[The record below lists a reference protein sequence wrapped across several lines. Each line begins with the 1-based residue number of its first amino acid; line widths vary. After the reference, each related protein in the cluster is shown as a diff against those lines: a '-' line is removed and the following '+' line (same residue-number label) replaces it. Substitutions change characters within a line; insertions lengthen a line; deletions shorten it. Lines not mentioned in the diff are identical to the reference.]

1 MKKQLSI
8 NRMTAIFCT
17 ILLAFLP
24 IALICPIES
33 KAADRQWYTTTPNC
47 LTVPSNLSS
56 DPATRIVQI
65 ARANNEKTKSQL
77 GFTGAWCAKFISDCA
92 KLAGIDESVIPRAAN
107 VSGMRKGVL
116 AG

>member
-8 NRMTAIFCT
+8 KRMAAVFCT

-24 IALICPIES
+24 IALICPIET
-33 KAADRQWYTTTPNC
+33 KAADRKWYTTTPNS

-65 ARANNEKTKSQL
+65 ARANNEKTTWL
-77 GFTGAWCAKFISDCA
+77 H
-92 KLAGIDESVIPRAAN
+92 
-107 VSGMRKGVL
+107 
-116 AG
+116 